1 MDINFSDADLAFR
14 DEVREFL
21 AQAWDDTLQAQ
32 YSFGGGDLKAA
43 AIEWQQ
49 RLYR

>member
-1 MDINFSDADLAFR
+1 MDISFNDADLAFR

-21 AQAWDDTLQAQ
+21 AEAWDEELQAQ
-32 YSFGGGDLKAA
+32 YSFGGDLRKA

-49 RLYR
+49 HDRG